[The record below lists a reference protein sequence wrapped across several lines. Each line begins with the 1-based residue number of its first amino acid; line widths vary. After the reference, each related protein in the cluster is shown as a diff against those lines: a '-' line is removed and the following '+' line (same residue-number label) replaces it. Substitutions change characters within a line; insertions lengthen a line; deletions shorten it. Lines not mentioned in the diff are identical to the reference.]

1 MHLAHLAQINGAK
14 TYYKK
19 VYRVHHAQVDV
30 DTPIIWLRLPLDGK
44 TNEHA
49 GKTNNMMSTVI
60 CIPMRQ
66 TI

>member
-1 MHLAHLAQINGAK
+1 M
-14 TYYKK
+14 
-19 VYRVHHAQVDV
+19 YRVHHAQVDV
-30 DTPIIWLRLPLDGK
+30 DTPIIRLRLPLDGK